1 MNLAGSRDFPME
13 PIHLQGLLNNFLVEK
28 PGLAALL
35 TVSRQFL
42 RGLDAFSP
50 HLIWASFVA

>member
-1 MNLAGSRDFPME
+1 ME